1 MNAGLGIKASQSTLA
16 GGSKG
21 SAPLGKDKPPH
32 STGAIPL
39 TKKKVSFTPSAPETV
54 EGASKY
60 AKTPRGQ
67 GGQGGEWRHGFTDRV
82 TAAGVVVTAGALAAG
97 ANVTGASMSSETAA
111 GAGNPLTATETATST
126 ADGAAAPSVGR
137 AGGDESQPQNQEVQ
151 AGGLSET
158 LLSSDVEGAEDGP
171 PPVLSSTSAEDG
183 RPKSGEPLLNGMAE
197 ETKAT
202 SPSNLP
208 SWIRVDKDTGHMWRS
223 MTADDL
229 ADAMSARLKAEL
241 GYSAGDGD
249 KGEGKS
255 GRTDVQSVAETDD
268 PGMMM
273 ERDEDEYEALL
284 EEREMQQI
292 DEEVVQGEESS
303 LKRSGREIEKAGRV
317 ICTWFREGL
326 VVEWSDEEV
335 DYRWLGYG

>member
-39 TKKKVSFTPSAPETV
+39 TKKKVSFTPSAADAAEST
-54 EGASKY
+54 SKY

-67 GGQGGEWRHGFTDRV
+67 GWHGGEWGRGFTERA
-82 TAAGVVVTAGALAAG
+82 TAAVVAVTAGALATG
-97 ANVTGASMSSETAA
+97 AAVTGAAIASETAT
-111 GAGNPLTATETATST
+111 GAGNPVTATEAATS
-126 ADGAAAPSVGR
+126 AAAGAAAPAAGG
-137 AGGDESQPQNQEVQ
+137 AGGDEAQPQDPEVQ
-151 AGGLSET
+151 AGGLSE
-158 LLSSDVEGAEDGP
+158 SPENPDVEGAGDGP
-171 PPVLSSTSAEDG
+171 PPVLSSTSAQDG
-183 RPKSGEPLLNGMAE
+183 RPKSGKPLLNGMTE

-208 SWIRVDKDTGHMWRS
+208 SWIQVDKDTGHMWRS

-241 GYSAGDGD
+241 GYSTGDGD

-255 GRTDVQSVAETDD
+255 GRTDLQSVAETDH
-268 PGMMM
+268 PGIMM
-273 ERDEDEYEALL
+273 EMDEDESEALL

-292 DEEVVQGEESS
+292 DEEVVQGEDS
-303 LKRSGREIEKAGRV
+303 LLRRSGWEIQGAGRM
-317 ICTWFREGL
+317 ICTYCREGV
-326 VVEWSDEEV
+326 VVE
-335 DYRWLGYG
+335 